1 MAKQPRRKC
10 KICREWFH
18 PAAFNIWWCCPDHG
32 VEYALQL
39 RAKQREKQQAKEKR
53 ERAQSAKNER
63 AKWRERKAKVK
74 PLTHWINMTQ
84 RAFNDLC
91 RETDLANG
99 EGCISCG
106 TRDAFAWHAGHYRT
120 TAAAGQLRFTRA
132 NVNLQCD
139 ACNVHKSGNIERYRI
154 GLVQKIGEA
163 AVLEIERDTT
173 ARRWT
178 VEELATIRAEARAGL
193 RELKKRVAS

>member
-1 MAKQPRRKC
+1 MRHTRCVCVARRTLPDNSGGGPVT
-10 KICREWFH
+10 FH
-18 PAAFNIWWCCPDHG
+18 
-32 VEYALQL
+32 
-39 RAKQREKQQAKEKR
+39 
-53 ERAQSAKNER
+53 
-63 AKWRERKAKVK
+63 
-74 PLTHWINMTQ
+74 
-84 RAFNDLC
+84 
-91 RETDLANG
+91 
-99 EGCISCG
+99 
-106 TRDAFAWHAGHYRT
+106 
-120 TAAAGQLRFTRA
+120 RA